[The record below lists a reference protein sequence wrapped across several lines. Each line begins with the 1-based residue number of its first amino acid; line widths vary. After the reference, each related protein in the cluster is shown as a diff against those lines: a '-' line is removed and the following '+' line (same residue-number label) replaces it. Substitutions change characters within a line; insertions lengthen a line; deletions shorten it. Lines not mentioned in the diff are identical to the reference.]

1 MGYILDLRKIEGVGH
16 RPLQMVAADVILFDA
31 QGRVL
36 LEKRTDDGT
45 YCVPGGSME
54 LGETPEEAAKR
65 ELFEE
70 TGLIAKELHFIN
82 VEAGEQCHFIYPNG
96 DEVYAVDINYFC
108 DSYEGTMK
116 NQEGEVDG
124 LKFYSVGELPVD
136 LWERDR
142 IIIENIWK
150 ERGLL

>member
-16 RPLQMVAADVILFDA
+16 RPLQMVAAGVFLFDA

-70 TGLIAKELHFIN
+70 TGLIAKDLHFIN
-82 VEAGEQCHFIYPNG
+82 VEAGEKCHFIYPNG

-108 DSYEGTMK
+108 DSYEGILK
-116 NQEGEVDG
+116 NQEGEVDD
-124 LKFYSVGELPVD
+124 LKFYGVGELPVD